1 MSNYFIYGVLPP
13 LEFGVLPEISSREL
27 AELFDLN
34 FSQLVLKKVHTL
46 KLWIDISNIYALF
59 GAKRFDSRGNYS
71 KSTMKA
77 LIANQE
83 ELPSYV
89 FDFFDTYKK
98 EEERKKNFSKLIA
111 SYFKEEKGRNS
122 GYLLDFLTFEH
133 DVRVLLAGFR
143 AKSKGFDIA
152 EELQFE
158 DLDNPIV
165 ASVLM
170 QKDRGGKFQFPADY
184 EDLEKVL
191 EQAEENPSKQYEKI
205 ARYRFNFYINYF
217 TNKTFSLQGILAY
230 MIALWILEDFFA
242 LKKESGENVLSNIVE
257 RGNVS

>member
-1 MSNYFIYGVLPP
+1 MSNFFIYGLLPP
-13 LEFGVLPEISSREL
+13 LEFGILPDISSKEL

-34 FSQLVLKKVHTL
+34 FSAFTLRKVHTL
-46 KLWIDISNIYALF
+46 KLWIDISNIYTLF
-59 GAKRFDSRGNYS
+59 GVKRFDSRGNYS
-71 KSTMKA
+71 KSTIKA

-89 FDFFDTYKK
+89 FDFFDSYEK

-111 SYFKEEKGRNS
+111 SYFREEKLRSS
-122 GYLLDFLTFEH
+122 GYLLQFLTFEH

-170 QKDRGGKFQFPADY
+170 QKDRGGDFQFPVDY
-184 EDLEKVL
+184 EDLEAVL
-191 EQAEENPSKQYEKI
+191 REAQTNPTKQYEEI

-217 TNKTFSLQGILAY
+217 TNNTFSLQGILAY
-230 MIALWILEDFFA
+230 MIALWVLEDIFA
-242 LKKESGENVLSNIVE
+242 LKKEEGESVLSNIVE